1 MSILRDTLVSAFPKP
16 PSGKVLTIDS
26 KLSVASAHAVRRARA
41 PPSKSPPIHITR
53 KQPRYWSYRH
63 TIHVIHSIPSLC

>member
-41 PPSKSPPIHITR
+41 PPSKRPPH
-53 KQPRYWSYRH
+53 PH
-63 TIHVIHSIPSLC
+63 HSQATAILIVQTHDPCDPFDPFPV